1 MGFNVMIIDGNLGTD
16 PRESYLTNGTKVSSF
31 MLASSRRD
39 REGNDI
45 QPTWYSVSAFGDV
58 AEVAQ
63 RYLHKGTR
71 VKLTCRLNP
80 DLETG
85 TPSVFQRKDGHWAA
99 GYDVIADSIGFMK
112 LPSALTEGGRD
123 GNDNDF
129 AY

>member
-16 PRESYLTNGTKVSSF
+16 PRETFTTSGTRVGSF
-31 MLASSRRD
+31 MLASSRHD
-39 REGNDI
+39 REGNDL
-45 QPTWYSVSAFGDV
+45 QPVWYSVSAFGDV
-58 AEVAQ
+58 ADVAMKLL
-63 RYLHKGTR
+63 RKGDR
-71 VKLTCRLNP
+71 VKMTCRLNP
-80 DLETG
+80 DRETG